1 MATSLSSVGPG
12 GYGPSRDGTWNSC
25 DGEPKTP
32 SKLSNL
38 ATFGK
43 HAWLTRDA
51 SSYTAPPRTRLS
63 SSESS
68 FECEPSPRF
77 TAMTPNAFFVSLA
90 RSAAFSTTSPAM
102 ARRSPPPAVF
112 ASVVAMVAC
121 TAASSAGRTRSAA
134 DASLG
139 SIPSPAGPTS
149 GHSRSTASRRARAR
163 ASPLTTCARLS
174 SAHAPRNR
182 SRSRSGA
189 LSGGRHADAT
199 RSAAH
204 TTAPCPAPR
213 CHGDAGSLHGPA
225 PRCPAMHASHS
236 TTSPHPGHGVAAP
249 CARHDAQQTRRN
261 SSLTPTS
268 SACSAT
274 TVSPA
279 SMSRAATRPTPRPG
293 ICRWAT
299 AAPGMATCP
308 ARRAVAGRRC

>member
-12 GYGPSRDGTWNSC
+12 GFGPSRDGTWNSC
-25 DGEPKTP
+25 DDEPETP

-43 HAWLTRDA
+43 HAWLTREA
-51 SSYTAPPRTRLS
+51 SSYTAPPRTRLSS

-77 TAMTPNAFFVSLA
+77 TAMIPNAFFVSLA
-90 RSAAFSTTSPAM
+90 RSAAFSTASPAM

-112 ASVVAMVAC
+112 ASVVAMVVR

-189 LSGGRHADAT
+189 LSGGRHADAM

-213 CHGDAGSLHGPA
+213 CHGDAGS
-225 PRCPAMHASHS
+225 RHASHS
-236 TTSPHPGHGVAAP
+236 ATSPHPGHGVAAP

-299 AAPGMATCP
+299 AAPGMAT
-308 ARRAVAGRRC
+308 